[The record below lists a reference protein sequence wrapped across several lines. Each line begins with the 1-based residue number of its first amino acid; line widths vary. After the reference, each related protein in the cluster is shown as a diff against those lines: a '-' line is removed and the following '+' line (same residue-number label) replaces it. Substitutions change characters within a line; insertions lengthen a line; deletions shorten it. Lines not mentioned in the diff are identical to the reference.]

1 MDSEGPYHKG
11 EIAIQEAVGER
22 AQALMN
28 SVVIKDEI
36 LTGAINFIERQ
47 PLMVLATENAN
58 GQIWASMLFG
68 KPGFIRALST
78 KELLVDLLQA
88 KEIDGDPFLENLAS
102 NPRIGALLIELDTRR
117 RLKINGRVSRQNE
130 QEILIAVEESFPL
143 CPKYIQRRKVRL
155 PEDGLP
161 HKQTPELATGTSLGA
176 EELELIANCDTMFS
190 ATSNPQGNLDISHR
204 GGKPGFV
211 RAIHATRLRVPDF
224 AGNSMFNSFG
234 NLQLNDRAG
243 VILLDFAGRQ
253 CLQIC
258 GRATVLLAQ
267 SDPQNKTG
275 GTNRFWELE
284 VENWQRTTIPAIELE
299 FLDASPHNPK

>member
-58 GQIWASMLFG
+58 GQLWASMLFG

-88 KEIDGDPFLENLAS
+88 KEIDGDPFLDNLAG

-117 RLKINGRVSRQNE
+117 RLKINGRVARQNE

-161 HKQTPELATGTSLGA
+161 HKQSPELATGTSLGA

-243 VILLDFAGRQ
+243 VIMLDFAGRQ

-258 GRATVLLAQ
+258 GGATVLLAQ
-267 SDPQNKTG
+267 SDTQNETG